1 MACREDAVLLLTKIG
16 LSGLLH
22 ASGGL
27 AKRGEDEVADA
38 VGVGAE
44 DFGWCLFKPL
54 VHGTF
59 WRENPSSLILTLDWT
74 GIVGVDM
81 PATMRMLRLP
91 VLHLDCMTVLH
102 VSPVLRSSRT
112 SSFEILMALTL
123 RENCALALVGAPVP
137 RCCTNML

>member
-44 DFGWCLFKPL
+44 DWKQRGAAVVRVDQPPASQPSHRDLETEIGR
-54 VHGTF
+54 VVTYGGR
-59 WRENPSSLILTLDWT
+59 RE
-74 GIVGVDM
+74 GGEEVRVC
-81 PATMRMLRLP
+81 
-91 VLHLDCMTVLH
+91 VCV
-102 VSPVLRSSRT
+102 
-112 SSFEILMALTL
+112 
-123 RENCALALVGAPVP
+123 
-137 RCCTNML
+137 